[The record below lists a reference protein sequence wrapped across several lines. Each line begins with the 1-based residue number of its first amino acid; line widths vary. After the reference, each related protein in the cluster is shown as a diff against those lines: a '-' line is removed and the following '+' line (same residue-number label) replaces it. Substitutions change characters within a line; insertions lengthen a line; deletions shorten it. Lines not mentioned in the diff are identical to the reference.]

1 MLGSVL
7 DVVLGATPI
16 AAAVGPYRPLT
27 IRVSGLPDEPYLF
40 DMVQAVSLFRSSKE
54 TKEVDCNVR
63 DA

>member
-54 TKEVDCNVR
+54 TTK
-63 DA
+63 